1 MLVQTVWR
9 RTGMLVADR
18 DLARQDLPVQVS
30 LLGWEKEV
38 VLAVLMDWASETREE
53 C

>member
-1 MLVQTVWR
+1 
-9 RTGMLVADR
+9 MLVADR
-18 DLARQDLPVQVS
+18 DLPVQAS